1 MLGAGVELQ
10 DRAPEI
16 SLVIEKVGFKDVKR
30 RIRLHTPEGE
40 IALDVVLE
48 LYVEISG
55 DRRGAHLSRNM
66 EALGVLSGEGRSLE
80 EYLEEVARKLLEK
93 HSYARKV
100 VTRAKTIYYVPV
112 EFEGI
117 RGIEPI
123 HVEAEVQMKR
133 EEGRNWKV
141 SVEVTGMT
149 VCPSALEYAET
160 TYGERVSHMQR
171 VNLRARVVTG
181 GEQVRIEKL
190 AKALFASLSAPSIS
204 LLKRAEEAKLVREAF
219 RRPKLLE
226 DVVREAAKNVVEEVR
241 LRGDAWLEVEAESY
255 ESIHPHNL
263 YAYLSA
269 RAEDVK
275 SILT

>member
-1 MLGAGVELQ
+1 MELQ

-30 RIRLHTPEGE
+30 RIRLLTPEGE
-40 IALDVVLE
+40 VTLDVALE
-48 LYVEISG
+48 LYVEISE

-66 EALGVLSGEGRSLE
+66 EVLEVLSGEGRSIE

-93 HSYARKV
+93 HAYARKAV
-100 VTRAKTIYYVPV
+100 ARARTVYYVPV

-117 RGIEPI
+117 KGTEPI
-123 HVEAEVQMKR
+123 HIEAEVQMTKGG
-133 EEGRNWKV
+133 GRSWKV
-141 SVEVTGMT
+141 SAEVTGMT
-149 VCPSALEYAET
+149 VCPSALEYAQAAF
-160 TYGERVSHMQR
+160 GESVSHMQR

-181 GEQVRIEKL
+181 GEQVRVEKL
-190 AKALFASLSAPSIS
+190 ARALFASLSAPSIS

-226 DVVREAAKNVVEEVR
+226 DVVREAAKNVVEEAK
-241 LRGDAWLEVEAESY
+241 LRGDALIEVEAESY

-269 RAEDVK
+269 RAKDIK
-275 SILT
+275 AILA